1 MCNPWPNLQL
11 VDDGQYLEEVKEVD
25 IFRRRLFQLSDM
37 TG

>member
-1 MCNPWPNLQL
+1 MPEINLQL
-11 VDDGQYLEEVKEVD
+11 VDDDQYLEEVKEVD